1 MTAHSTHYIHLYIQ
15 IKRHTSSSIRIIIHS
30 YLHTLSEQIMHL
42 INTAF
47 IKSCNILHYI
57 MSNINPKQIELA
69 LYMPEIPQNT
79 GTLIRTCAA
88 FNATLHI
95 IHPCGFI
102 WSDKLMTRSH
112 MDYIQYT
119 KIIHHNT
126 YADFE
131 QLARSNN
138 QRILATICH
147 TMQSYNAFTY
157 QSRDIILCGQESIG
171 LPTSISDPLQHITIF
186 TQPHTRSLNLAI
198 AGSII
203 LAHAIH

>member
-1 MTAHSTHYIHLYIQ
+1 MNMQ
-15 IKRHTSSSIRIIIHS
+15 INR
-30 YLHTLSEQIMHL
+30 
-42 INTAF
+42 
-47 IKSCNILHYI
+47 
-57 MSNINPKQIELA
+57 KQIELA

-88 FNATLHI
+88 LNATLHI

-119 KIIHHNT
+119 KIVHHNT
-126 YADFE
+126 FEDF
-131 QLARSNN
+131 ARIAHGQQ

-147 TMQSYNAFTY
+147 TTQSYHTFTY
-157 QSRDIILCGQESIG
+157 QSRDIILCGQESVG
-171 LPTSISDPLQHITIF
+171 LPKTLSDKFQHITIF
-186 TQPHTRSLNLAI
+186 TQPYTRSLNLAI

-203 LAHAIH
+203 LAHAVNY

>member
-1 MTAHSTHYIHLYIQ
+1 
-15 IKRHTSSSIRIIIHS
+15 
-30 YLHTLSEQIMHL
+30 MH
-42 INTAF
+42 
-47 IKSCNILHYI
+47 K
-57 MSNINPKQIELA
+57 INPKQIELA

-88 FNATLHI
+88 LNATLHI

-102 WSDKLMTRSH
+102 WSDKFLSRSH

-126 YADFE
+126 FADFE
-131 QLARSNN
+131 QLAHTQK
-138 QRILATICH
+138 QRVLATICH
-147 TMQSYNAFTY
+147 TEQSYHTFQY
-157 QSRDIILCGQESIG
+157 QHGDIILCGQESVG
-171 LPTSISDPLQHITIF
+171 LPKSLSDNFPHITIF

-203 LAHAIH
+203 LAHASLI